1 MYLRVVWKNTCRYY
15 KFMVPVASAQV
26 TEIGIFGEDGHPH
39 HQRVGVASDCLSVSS
54 SEAGTSGDPG
64 TCF

>member
-1 MYLRVVWKNTCRYY
+1 
-15 KFMVPVASAQV
+15 MVPVASAQV